1 MKNTFYILLG
11 VVTLWSNIGAYA
23 TTHTVTW
30 HVLDQETI
38 VQVDDGATLVVPEN
52 INTDYCDDSKIFVG
66 WTDTPINEETD
77 VIPATLF
84 SNPLDTRVKKN
95 ADYYAVFAEKGE
107 EESVILDDEFLTD
120 KYAVP
125 KLEPS
130 LPLGWISIYE
140 RMVTYDGVSFIKTGD
155 YITSPEFEDEG
166 YSAIK
171 VIMTMDNRI
180 DLNSILTVGI
190 YYDGVV
196 YAEPTKIRPNKL
208 SVSEN
213 VITFVIPKIIN
224 KFIIQLNTDN
234 SDLLLKHCK
243 VYGLTFS
250 KYSTTCSVL
259 EDKEI
264 TNEKWE
270 VDKNTKLNTLLLSGN
285 GVVRVKA
292 GCTLNVKNLTIASD
306 FSENTSGQLYVESS
320 NESHGRVVA
329 EEAYFDVTLGK
340 NKDGICGDP
349 NQWHAFTVPFPV
361 DAVNGVFDVDGN
373 PLKNEVNYAI
383 MDYHGDIRANG
394 QYAWKKY
401 RGILM
406 PGTFYLMTVDGERTT
421 YRFKKVKDAELLA
434 ENNKQLIWYSGT
446 GQETDKGWNGVGNPT
461 LMHGKVGRN
470 VQVLN
475 SESYTYEL
483 RESGDTIFTV
493 GTPFFVQVSE
503 DDTLSM
509 LTSETP
515 ANLAAIRRTASESEH
530 TMKVYCSNDDYTD
543 YLYVSLSETA
553 TEVYEIGKD
562 MVKMSMTST
571 PSVPQIAACAYET
584 NLCMIDVPLD
594 DTETI
599 IPLHLYAPFAG
610 EYTIGIEECD
620 LDAYLMHDGM
630 IVQNISTLPCNVSL
644 PKGKHDT
651 YSLLV
656 RKKVSTHVPSVR
668 IDNQTEKLF
677 FQNQLYIIHEGKMYD
692 SFGRTIKNM

>member
-11 VVTLWSNIGAYA
+11 VVTLWSNTGAYA
-23 TTHTVTW
+23 TTHTVKW

-38 VQVDDGATLVVPEN
+38 VQVNDGATLVVPEN

-77 VIPATLF
+77 VVPATLF
-84 SNPLDTRVKKN
+84 SNPLDMRVKKN

-107 EESVILDDEFLTD
+107 EESVLWSANFNNHDAGWSPISKIKLT
-120 KYAVP
+120 P
-125 KLEPS
+125 N
-130 LPLGWISIYE
+130 GIN
-140 RMVTYDGVSFIKTGD
+140 FIEVD
-155 YITSPEFEDEG
+155 SYIGSPTFEG
-166 YSAIK
+166 GNSIK
-171 VIMTMDNRI
+171 VKFKAGINGEEG
-180 DLNSILTVGI
+180 SVLTFRMYG
-190 YYDGVV
+190 GENF
-196 YAEPTKIRPNKL
+196 ALLSSQEFMPTESYRQQ
-208 SVSEN
+208 S
-213 VITFVIPKIIN
+213 IIN
-224 KFIIQLNTDN
+224 ELIFISPTEIKQIYIYMTQRVSNVWMEYCAI
-234 SDLLLKHCK
+234 CK
-243 VYGLTFS
+243 VHFS

-285 GVVRVKA
+285 GVVTVKA

-306 FSENTSGQLYVESS
+306 FSEKTSGQLYVESS
-320 NESHGRVVA
+320 NGASGHVVA

-340 NKDGICGDP
+340 NKDGKCGDP

-401 RGILM
+401 RGILV

-434 ENNKQLIWYSGT
+434 ENSKQLIGYSGT
-446 GQETDKGWNGVGNPT
+446 GLDTDKGWNGVGNPT
-461 LMHGKVGRN
+461 LMHGKVERK

-475 SESYTYEL
+475 SKSYTYEL
-483 RESGDTIFTV
+483 RESGETIFTV
-493 GTPFFVQVSE
+493 GTPFFVQV
-503 DDTLSM
+503 DKDTTLSM

-515 ANLAAIRRTASESEH
+515 ANLAAIHRTASESEH

-610 EYTIGIEECD
+610 EYTIGIEDSD
-620 LDAYLMHDGM
+620 LDAYLMRDGM

-692 SFGRTIKNM
+692 SFGRTVKNM

>member
-38 VQVDDGATLVVPEN
+38 VQVNDGATLVVPEN

-66 WTDTPINEETD
+66 WTDSPINEETD
-77 VIPATLF
+77 VVPATLF

-107 EESVILDDEFLTD
+107 EESVIWAANFNNHYAGWNTFSKIEPTLNGIKFTDVNSYIGSPAFEGRNSIKVKFKAGINGEEGSILTFYAYGGEPLTLLSSYEFMPTESHTNQTITNELIF
-120 KYAVP
+120 
-125 KLEPS
+125 
-130 LPLGWISIYE
+130 ISPTEIEQIYIY
-140 RMVTYDGVSFIKTGD
+140 MTQKVSNVWM
-155 YITSPEFEDEG
+155 E
-166 YSAIK
+166 YSAI
-171 VIMTMDNRI
+171 
-180 DLNSILTVGI
+180 
-190 YYDGVV
+190 
-196 YAEPTKIRPNKL
+196 
-208 SVSEN
+208 
-213 VITFVIPKIIN
+213 
-224 KFIIQLNTDN
+224 
-234 SDLLLKHCK
+234 CK
-243 VYGLTFS
+243 VHFS

-259 EDKEI
+259 KDKEI

-306 FSENTSGQLYVESS
+306 FSKNTSGQLYVESS

-329 EEAYFDVTLGK
+329 EEACFDVTLGE

-361 DAVNGVFDVDGN
+361 DAVNGVYDVDGN

-401 RGILM
+401 RGILV

-434 ENNKQLIWYSGT
+434 ENSKQLIGYSGT
-446 GQETDKGWNGVGNPT
+446 GLDTDKGWNGVGNPT
-461 LMHGKVGRN
+461 LMHGKVERK

-475 SESYTYEL
+475 SKSYTYEL
-483 RESGDTIFTV
+483 RESGETIFTV

-610 EYTIGIEECD
+610 EYTIGIEDSD
-620 LDAYLMHDGM
+620 LDAYLMRDGM

>member
-23 TTHTVTW
+23 TTHTVKW

-38 VQVDDGATLVVPEN
+38 VQVNDGATLVVPEN

-77 VIPATLF
+77 VVPATLF

-107 EESVILDDEFLTD
+107 EESIATAYWPNRASGWEQSNKDSNDKINDFGAVLTHYICYIMSPELSNINEYNAIKVKFKAGKIGENESILRFYTHDT
-120 KYAVP
+120 KYAV
-125 KLEPS
+125 LEWKEFIPTDDHRNQNTINEIVFVAPS
-130 LPLGWISIYE
+130 TIRQLYIY
-140 RMVTYDGVSFIKTGD
+140 RYN
-155 YITSPEFEDEG
+155 DEG
-166 YSAIK
+166 ADI
-171 VIMTMDNRI
+171 VISYCQI
-180 DLNSILTVGI
+180 
-190 YYDGVV
+190 
-196 YAEPTKIRPNKL
+196 
-208 SVSEN
+208 
-213 VITFVIPKIIN
+213 
-224 KFIIQLNTDN
+224 
-234 SDLLLKHCK
+234 
-243 VYGLTFS
+243 YGLTFS

-285 GVVRVKA
+285 GVVRVKE

-306 FSENTSGQLYVESS
+306 FSKKTSGQLYVESS

-329 EEAYFDVTLGK
+329 EEAYFDVTLGE
-340 NKDGICGDP
+340 NKDGKCGDP

-383 MDYHGDIRANG
+383 MDYHGDIRAKG

-401 RGILM
+401 RGILT

-434 ENNKQLIWYSGT
+434 ENSKQLIGYFGT
-446 GQETDKGWNGVGNPT
+446 GQATDKGWNGVGNPT
-461 LMHGKVGRN
+461 LMHGKVGRD
-470 VQVLN
+470 VLVLN

-493 GTPFFVQVSE
+493 GTPFFVQVDE
-503 DDTLSM
+503 DTTLSM

-530 TMKVYCSNDDYTD
+530 TMKVYYSNDDYTD

-562 MVKMSMTST
+562 MAKMSMTST

-610 EYTIGIEECD
+610 EYTIGIEDSD
-620 LDAYLMHDGM
+620 LDAYLMRDGM

>member
-11 VVTLWSNIGAYA
+11 VVTLWSNIGACA

-38 VQVDDGATLVVPEN
+38 VQVDDGATLSVPEN

-66 WTDTPINEETD
+66 WTDSPINEETD
-77 VIPATLF
+77 AVPATLF

-107 EESVILDDEFLTD
+107 EEKIENVFLT
-120 KYAVP
+120 Y
-125 KLEPS
+125 EY
-130 LPLGWISIYE
+130 LPANWACYPES
-140 RMVTYDGVSFIKTGD
+140 MATSNGVKFSTEGHWLLSPNFIEKGYNALKIEFTIDDIKTSGSVFAFKFYDEKLQVFGGID
-155 YITSPEFEDEG
+155 YELMTSLTKNEIFFIN
-166 YSAIK
+166 S
-171 VIMTMDNRI
+171 RI
-180 DLNSILTVGI
+180 ISQVL
-190 YYDGVV
+190 
-196 YAEPTKIRPNKL
+196 
-208 SVSEN
+208 
-213 VITFVIPKIIN
+213 
-224 KFIIQLNTDN
+224 IQLKTYI
-234 SDLLLKHCK
+234 STILLTNCK
-243 VYGLTFS
+243 IYGLTFS

-259 EDKEI
+259 DKKI
-264 TNEKWE
+264 ADGKWE

-285 GVVRVKA
+285 GVVTVKE

-340 NKDGICGDP
+340 NKKDGICGDP
-349 NQWHAFTVPFPV
+349 NRWHAFTVPFPV
-361 DAVNGVFDVDGN
+361 DALNGVFDVDGN

-383 MDYHGDIRANG
+383 MDYHGDIRAKG

-401 RGILM
+401 RGILT
-406 PGTFYLMTVDGERTT
+406 PGTFYLMTVDGGRTT

-434 ENNKQLIWYSGT
+434 ENSKQLIGYSG
-446 GQETDKGWNGVGNPT
+446 GLETDKGWNGVGNPT
-461 LMHGKVGRN
+461 LMHGKVGRD
-470 VQVLN
+470 VLVLN

-483 RESGDTIFTV
+483 RKSGETIFTV
-493 GTPFFVQVSE
+493 GTPFFVQVGGNA
-503 DDTLSM
+503 TLSM

-562 MVKMSMTST
+562 MAKMSMTST

-594 DTETI
+594 DIETI

>member
-23 TTHTVTW
+23 TTHTVKW

-38 VQVDDGATLVVPEN
+38 VQVNDGATLVVPEN

-66 WTDTPINEETD
+66 WTDSPINEETD
-77 VIPATLF
+77 AVPATLF

-107 EESVILDDEFLTD
+107 EESIATAYWPNRASGWEQSNKDSNDKINDYGAVLTHN
-120 KYAVP
+120 
-125 KLEPS
+125 
-130 LPLGWISIYE
+130 GC
-140 RMVTYDGVSFIKTGD
+140 
-155 YITSPEFEDEG
+155 YIFSPNLSKENE
-166 YSAIK
+166 YNAIK
-171 VIMTMDNRI
+171 VRFRAGKIGGYESLLRFYTYDTENIALEWKEFVPKEDYTEQNTINEIEFVANSAIGRI
-180 DLNSILTVGI
+180 CI
-190 YYDGVV
+190 
-196 YAEPTKIRPNKL
+196 IRHEGKANI
-208 SVSEN
+208 
-213 VITFVIPKIIN
+213 VIA
-224 KFIIQLNTDN
+224 
-234 SDLLLKHCK
+234 SCE

-285 GVVRVKA
+285 GVVTVKA

-306 FSENTSGQLYVESS
+306 FSEKTSGQLYVESS

-329 EEAYFDVTLGK
+329 EEAYFDVTLGE

-361 DAVNGVFDVDGN
+361 DALNGVFDANGN

-434 ENNKQLIWYSGT
+434 ENSKQLFGYSGT
-446 GQETDKGWNGVGNPT
+446 GLPTDKGWNGVGNPT

-493 GTPFFVQVSE
+493 GTPFFVQV
-503 DDTLSM
+503 DKDTTLSM

-515 ANLAAIRRTASESEH
+515 ANLAAIHRTASESEY

-562 MVKMSMTST
+562 MAKMSMTST

-610 EYTIGIEECD
+610 EYTIGIEDSD
-620 LDAYLMHDGM
+620 LDAYLMRDGM

-656 RKKVSTHVPSVR
+656 RKKISTHVPSVR

>member
-23 TTHTVTW
+23 TTHTITW

-77 VIPATLF
+77 VVPATLF

-107 EESVILDDEFLTD
+107 EEAVLLNDEFNKDNTPPLNGWFCS
-120 KYAVP
+120 AV
-125 KLEPS
+125 S
-130 LPLGWISIYE
+130 RMATNLG
-140 RMVTYDGVSFIKTGD
+140 IKFENAGD
-155 YITSPEFEDEG
+155 HIMSPAFEYNG

-171 VIMTMDNRI
+171 VIMTMDNRVN
-180 DLNSILTVGI
+180 LNSILTIGI
-190 YYDGVV
+190 YYDGTV
-196 YAEPTKIRPNKL
+196 YAEPRKFLPNKS

-213 VITFVIPKIIN
+213 IITFVTPKIIN
-224 KFIIQLNTDN
+224 QIIIQLNTAN
-234 SDLLLKHCK
+234 SDILLKHCK

-259 EDKEI
+259 KDKEI

-270 VDKNTKLNTLLLSGN
+270 VDKNTKLSTLLLSGN
-285 GVVRVKA
+285 GVVTVKE
-292 GCTLNVKNLTIASD
+292 GCTLNVKKLTIASD
-306 FSENTSGQLYVESS
+306 FSEKTSGQLYVESS
-320 NESHGRVVA
+320 NGASGHVVA

-340 NKDGICGDP
+340 NKDEKCGDP

-401 RGILM
+401 RGILV

-434 ENNKQLIWYSGT
+434 ENSKQLIGYSGT
-446 GQETDKGWNGVGNPT
+446 GLDTDKGWNGVGNPT
-461 LMHGKVGRN
+461 LMHGKVERK

-475 SESYTYEL
+475 SKSYTYEL
-483 RESGDTIFTV
+483 RESGETIFTV
-493 GTPFFVQVSE
+493 GTPFFVQV
-503 DDTLSM
+503 DKDTTLSM

-515 ANLAAIRRTASESEH
+515 ANLAAIHRTASESEH

-562 MVKMSMTST
+562 MAKMSMTST

-594 DTETI
+594 DTETM

-610 EYTIGIEECD
+610 EYTIGIEDSD
-620 LDAYLMHDGM
+620 LDAYLMRDGM